1 MSFAS
6 DLKKVSN
13 LDEGQY
19 LFESEVYR
27 ISKLTIYKQS
37 KAKYEERVLKIQND
51 IYRHLDSLNIKG
63 ILYVYDY
70 MLYDN
75 LDHQTSE
82 DVKFNDD
89 GFTKSDRVFFRR
101 LWVFI
106 AVYSVCFIG
115 FAIYVNHF
123 VKPISNTVSRETL
136 KSKTENKSDSKA
148 SVKQN
153 VDKKEDDNEI
163 VYNKYRSQNTTEKIL
178 KEDEAWANR

>member
-27 ISKLTIYKQS
+27 ISKLTIYRQS
-37 KAKYEERVLKIQND
+37 KTKYEERLLKIQND

-75 LDHQTSE
+75 LDHQIVD
-82 DVKFNDD
+82 DVKHEDNS
-89 GFTKSDRVFFRR
+89 FTKSDRAFFRR
-101 LWVFI
+101 LWAFI
-106 AVYSVCFIG
+106 AVYSVCFVG
-115 FAIYVNHF
+115 FVIYVNHF
-123 VKPISNTVSRETL
+123 VKPISSTVSRETR
-136 KSKTENKSDSKA
+136 KSKTENKVEDKS
-148 SVKQN
+148 SVKQSF
-153 VDKKEDDNEI
+153 DKKEDDNEI
-163 VYNKYRSQNTTEKIL
+163 VYNKYRSQNTTKKIL

>member
-27 ISKLTIYKQS
+27 ISKLTIYRQS
-37 KAKYEERVLKIQND
+37 KTKYEERLLKIQND

-75 LDHQTSE
+75 LDYQIVD
-82 DVKFNDD
+82 DVKYEDD
-89 GFTKSDRVFFRR
+89 SFTKSDRVFFRR
-101 LWVFI
+101 LWAFI
-106 AVYSVCFIG
+106 AVYSVCFVG
-115 FAIYVNHF
+115 FVIYANHF
-123 VKPISNTVSRETL
+123 VKPISITVSRETS
-136 KSKTENKSDSKA
+136 KSKNENKVEDKSSL
-148 SVKQN
+148 KQN

-163 VYNKYRSQNTTEKIL
+163 VYNKYRSQNTTKKIL

>member
-27 ISKLTIYKQS
+27 ISKLTIYRQS
-37 KAKYEERVLKIQND
+37 KTKYEERLLKIQND

-75 LDHQTSE
+75 LDHLISD
-82 DVKFNDD
+82 DVKHKDD
-89 GFTKSDRVFFRR
+89 GFMKSDV
-101 LWVFI
+101 
-106 AVYSVCFIG
+106 G

-123 VKPISNTVSRETL
+123 VKPISSTVSRETS
-136 KSKTENKSDSKA
+136 KSKTENKVEDKSSL
-148 SVKQN
+148 KQN

-163 VYNKYRSQNTTEKIL
+163 VYNKYRSQNTTKKIL

>member
-27 ISKLTIYKQS
+27 ISKLTIYRQS
-37 KAKYEERVLKIQND
+37 KTKYEERLLKIQND

-75 LDHQTSE
+75 LDNH
-82 DVKFNDD
+82 DDD

-101 LWVFI
+101 LWAFI
-106 AVYSVCFIG
+106 AVYSVCFVG

-123 VKPISNTVSRETL
+123 VKPISSSVSRETS
-136 KSKTENKSDSKA
+136 KSKTENKVEDKSSL
-148 SVKQN
+148 KQN

-163 VYNKYRSQNTTEKIL
+163 VYNKYRAQNTTKKIL